1 MDRFGLFLFISF
13 ITIRIFI
20 FAQLPLFAS
29 ICYCP
34 THTEVLFHLASTV
47 DANPRAEPVAGI
59 IPFFKDS
66 VVPQRA
72 LSRKTLFS
80 VHIIWEV

>member
-1 MDRFGLFLFISF
+1 MDTFGLFLFISF

-20 FAQLPLFAS
+20 FAQLALFA

-34 THTEVLFHLASTV
+34 THIEVLFHLASTV
-47 DANPRAEPVAGI
+47 DANPRAEPLAGI
-59 IPFFKDS
+59 VPFFKDS